1 MLRSEGEIAAVNA
14 DADFVRLMEESGLT
28 VSKVHLPIVPEIVK
42 HMCFLVVVF
51 SIVKLISH
59 QPFSLL

>member
-14 DADFVRLMEESGLT
+14 DADFLRLMEESGLTVMLT

-42 HMCFLVVVF
+42 HCAF
-51 SIVKLISH
+51 
-59 QPFSLL
+59 